1 MKISVTQYEN
11 TITIED
17 PNGDEYTIDEFIEH
31 LVVPLM
37 CAMGYDGPSIIK
49 RLNVE

>member
-17 PNGDEYTIDEFIEH
+17 PRGDEYTIDEFIEH

-37 CAMGYDGPSIIK
+37 CAMEYDQSSVLE
-49 RLNVE
+49 RLDVE

>member
-11 TITIED
+11 TLTIED

-37 CAMGYDGPSIIK
+37 CAMEYDQSSVRK
-49 RLNVE
+49 RLDAE

>member
-37 CAMGYDGPSIIK
+37 CAMGYDSSSIIK
-49 RLNVE
+49 RLDVE

>member
-1 MKISVTQYEN
+1 MKISVTHYEN

-17 PNGDEYTIDEFIEH
+17 PRGDGYTIDEFIEN

-37 CAMGYDGPSIIK
+37 CAMEYDQSSVRK
-49 RLNVE
+49 RLDAE

>member
-17 PNGDEYTIDEFIEH
+17 PRGDEYTIDEFIEH

-37 CAMGYDGPSIIK
+37 CAMEYDHSSVLE
-49 RLNVE
+49 RLDVE